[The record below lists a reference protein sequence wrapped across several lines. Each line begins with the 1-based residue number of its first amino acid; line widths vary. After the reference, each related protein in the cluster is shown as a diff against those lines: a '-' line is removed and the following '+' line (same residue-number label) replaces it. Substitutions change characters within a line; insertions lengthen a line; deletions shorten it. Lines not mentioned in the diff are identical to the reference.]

1 MIKTEPSWELYRTFL
16 AALLEESLSG
26 AALALG
32 LTQPTV
38 GRHIDALEQAL
49 DTQLFVRS
57 RNGLAPTE
65 AALELRPYAEALASA
80 TAALL
85 RAASGRSDGVHGT
98 VRITA
103 SEVIGIEVLPPLLAS
118 LRHRYPDLVLELTL
132 SNDVVDLL
140 RRDADIAVRM
150 VAPRQ
155 EALLARRVGA
165 IKVGLHAHRSY
176 LERCG
181 APKTLEQLDGHTLIG
196 FDRETVPIRSM
207 QQRFPALKRTMFAL
221 RADSDL
227 AQLAAIKAGFGI
239 GACQTGL
246 AVRDPALVRV
256 LPKAIDLAFDTS
268 VTMHESLRGSR
279 ARRAVFDGLVEGLQ
293 RYVKSQPR

>member
-1 MIKTEPSWELYRTFL
+1 MIRTEPSWELYRTFL

-65 AALELRPYAEALASA
+65 AALELRPYAEALSSA

-85 RAASGRSDGVHGT
+85 RAASGRSDDVRGT

-103 SEVIGIEVLPPLLAS
+103 SEVVGIEVLPPLLAS
-118 LRHRYPDLVLELTL
+118 LRHRHPALVLELTL

-181 APKTLEQLDGHTLIG
+181 VPKTLEQLDGHTLIG
-196 FDRETVPIRSM
+196 FDRETASIRSM

-246 AVRDPALVRV
+246 AVRDAALVRV

-279 ARRAVFDGLVEGLQ
+279 ACRAVFDALVEGLQ

>member
-1 MIKTEPSWELYRTFL
+1 MIKAEPSWELYRTFL
-16 AALLEESLSG
+16 AALREESLSG

-32 LTQPTV
+32 LTQPTA

-49 DTQLFVRS
+49 GTQLFVRS

-65 AALELRPYAEALASA
+65 VALELRPYAESLASA

-85 RAASGRSDGVHGT
+85 RAASGRSDEVHGT
-98 VRITA
+98 VRIAA
-103 SEVIGIEVLPPLLAS
+103 SEVMGTEVLPPLLAE
-118 LRHRYPDLVLELTL
+118 LRRRHPGIVLELAL

-155 EALLARRVGA
+155 DALLARRVGA
-165 IKVGLHAHRSY
+165 IRVGLHAHRSY

-181 APKTLEQLDGHTLIG
+181 TPKTLEQLDRHTLIG
-196 FDRETVPIRSM
+196 FDRETAPIRSM
-207 QQRFPALKRTMFAL
+207 QQRFPELKRTMFAL

-239 GACQTGL
+239 GACQTAL
-246 AVRDPALVRV
+246 AIRDPALVRV

-279 ARRAVFDGLVEGLQ
+279 ACRAVFDALAGGLQ
-293 RYVKSQPR
+293 AYVKSQPR

>member
-16 AALLEESLSG
+16 ATLQEGSLSG

-32 LTQPTV
+32 LTQPTA

-49 DTQLFVRS
+49 DAQLFVRS
-57 RNGLAPTE
+57 RNGLAATE

-80 TAALL
+80 SAALL
-85 RAASGRSDGVHGT
+85 RAASGRTEGVVGT

-103 SEVIGIEVLPPLLAS
+103 SEVIGIEVLPPFLAE
-118 LRHRYPDLVLELTL
+118 LRRRHPSLVLELTL

-176 LERCG
+176 LDRYG
-181 APKTLEQLDGHTLIG
+181 TPKTLEQLAEHALIG
-196 FDRETVPIRSM
+196 FDRETAPIRSM
-207 QQRFPALKRTMFAL
+207 QQRFPDLKRAMFAL

-246 AVRDPALVRV
+246 AVRAPALVRV
-256 LPKAIDLAFDTS
+256 LPKAIDLAFETS

-279 ARRAVFDGLVEGLQ
+279 ACRAVFDALVDGLQ
-293 RYVKSQPR
+293 AYVKSQPR